1 MGVMLAAGSVSRI
14 VGPIVIVSSYTAF
27 GTGWT
32 FGSISI
38 FMSFP
43 MILLYFLRDRL
54 TIEAPKEK
62 EVVYEVNM
70 NERNPQQA

>member
-1 MGVMLAAGSVSRI
+1 MLAAGSVSRI
-14 VGPIVIVSSYTAF
+14 VGPIIIVSSYTAF

-43 MILLYFLRDRL
+43 MVLLYFLRDRL
-54 TIEAPKEK
+54 TIESPKEV
-62 EVVYEVNM
+62 ENEVNM
-70 NERNPQQA
+70 NERNAQQA